1 MSELNMPPS
10 QSAGEHNV
18 SKVSFFRRQ
27 LPFLII
33 LTLAIAGVAYTN
45 ISQQPLVGYWEFL
58 ALAVGLVCVVT
69 GWAEID
75 DRQARVRLMWTQ
87 ALHWAAVLVAMNI
100 MLLSGVQQLLPT
112 QATSL
117 VLLILLALG
126 TFLAGLNLLSL
137 QICFLGFA
145 MVLAVPA
152 ISWVK
157 QSALFLLLAVVFL
170 IGLGMTFWSRRGEAH
185 SCFIAVTGAVVA
197 FLCMAS
203 AVTAEPRDSVERSQR
218 MDTDAIRD
226 DVRTNRLQIP
236 AHPLA
241 AEQTPQGAPGSA
253 NVGDGSGK
261 NTNAASNRGQRIS
274 SRRRPRTHAM
284 PRGPSDR
291 QIQLR
296 EQQEKSR
303 ELGR

>member
-1 MSELNMPPS
+1 MSELNLPPGR
-10 QSAGEHNV
+10 SADDHNFG
-18 SKVSFFRRQ
+18 KASFFRRQ
-27 LPFLII
+27 LPFLAI

-45 ISQQPLVGYWEFL
+45 ISHQPLVGYWEFL
-58 ALAVGLVCVVT
+58 ALAMGVVCVVT
-69 GWAEID
+69 EWAEID
-75 DRQARVRLMWTQ
+75 DRQARFRLMWTQ
-87 ALHWAAVLVAMNI
+87 TLHWAAVLVTMNI

-117 VLLILLALG
+117 VLLTLLALG

-137 QICFLGFA
+137 QICFLGLA

-157 QSALFLLLAVVFL
+157 QSALFLLLAAVFL
-170 IGLGMTFWSRRGEAH
+170 IGLGMTFWSRRGEARL
-185 SCFIAVTGAVVA
+185 CFIAIAGAAVA

-203 AVTAEPRDSVERSQR
+203 AVTAEPRDSVERGQR

-241 AEQTPQGAPGSA
+241 AEQTPQRAPTSA
-253 NVGDGSGK
+253 AVGDGSAK
-261 NTNAASNRGQRIS
+261 NTNAASNRGQRIN
-274 SRRRPRTHAM
+274 SRRRPRMHAM

-296 EQQEKSR
+296 QQQEKSR
-303 ELGR
+303 